1 MATRYRIYAYSPTHN
16 QKQQQMDLTNDS
28 QLSDPVYA
36 QAMADSFVNRLN
48 REFFLGSCDW
58 VSSIEAYEHIED
70 ASTVDFSLLT
80 QAIGNN

>member
-1 MATRYRIYAYSPTHN
+1 MATRYRIYAHSRTHN
-16 QKQQQMDLTNDS
+16 QTQQQMDLVNDS

-58 VSSIEAYEHIED
+58 VGSIEAYEHIEN
-70 ASTVDFSLLT
+70 ASQVDFKTSAQLF
-80 QAIGNN
+80 GNN